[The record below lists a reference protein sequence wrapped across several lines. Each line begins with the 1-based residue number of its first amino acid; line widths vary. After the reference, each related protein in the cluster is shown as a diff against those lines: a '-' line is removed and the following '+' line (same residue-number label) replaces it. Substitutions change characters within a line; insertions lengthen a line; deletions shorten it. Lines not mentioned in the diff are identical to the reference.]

1 MDYTNHSF
9 YHEIISLLLK
19 AHAIKQCLYHPDSY
33 IKIMDD
39 VPEIAYAY
47 GANYLKEIQPARISF
62 KEFASLI
69 KDTFDLLPEECDD
82 CNQLETD

>member
-1 MDYTNHSF
+1 MDHSNYSF
-9 YHEIISLLLK
+9 NNEIIDILLK
-19 AHAIKQCLYHPDSY
+19 VHAISQCQYHPDTY
-33 IKIMDD
+33 VKIMDD

-82 CNQLETD
+82 CNQLEKD